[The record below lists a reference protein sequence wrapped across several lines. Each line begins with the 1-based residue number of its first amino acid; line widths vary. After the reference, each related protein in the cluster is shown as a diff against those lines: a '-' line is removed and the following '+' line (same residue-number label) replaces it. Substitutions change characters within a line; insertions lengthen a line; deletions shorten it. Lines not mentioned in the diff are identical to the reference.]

1 MRGILNGQGGAGFP
15 TGWKEELTAEV
26 VGSAI
31 LKNDPVVT
39 CKYGNYDTT
48 IDKISSPSVL
58 PAGRGKGCSWSPDG
72 VYLAI
77 AHWTAPYITV
87 YKRENDVLT
96 KLANPDVAPTGS
108 SEGCSWSPDGVYL
121 AVAHSVTP
129 FLTIYK
135 RTGDT
140 LTKLANPA
148 TLPTAAGQAC
158 AFSPNGT
165 YLAFGGSAVSN
176 CFAVYK
182 RVGDVF
188 TKLSAPTAG
197 DSPNDVAMGGCS
209 WSPDSNLLAFG
220 IVNTSYETSSHV
232 IIFTRSADVFTK
244 LNTSIA
250 KVERCFTY
258 DVSFSPD
265 GVYFSYVDTRDVET
279 KYGNLF
285 VYKISGTTFTKL
297 TVPELSTTSCVASG
311 CAWSPD
317 GSYLVVTALGIPNK
331 ISIFK
336 RTNDTF
342 VKISGPASP
351 PAGYWKCG
359 FSPDG
364 TYLTIVGETSPYL
377 DNYRTT
383 TKDVVQKIT
392 SFEATPLSWF
402 PLPRHKIGLA
412 KSDGAIGSTIKINL
426 FPNLNNL

>member
-1 MRGILNGQGGAGFP
+1 MRGVLNGQSGAGFP
-15 TGWKEELTAEV
+15 AGWKEELTAEV
-26 VGSAI
+26 VGSTI

-58 PAGRGKGCSWSPDG
+58 PTGRGKGCSWSPDG

-87 YKRENDVLT
+87 YKRESDVLT
-96 KLANPDVAPTGS
+96 KLANPAVTPTGS
-108 SEGCSWSPDGVYL
+108 AEGCSWSPDGVYL

-148 TLPTAAGQAC
+148 TIPTAAGC
-158 AFSPNGT
+158 DCSFSPNGA
-165 YLAFGGSAVSN
+165 YLAFAGNATSN

-182 RVGDVF
+182 RAGDVF
-188 TKLSAPTAG
+188 TKLSTPTAG
-197 DSPNDVAMGGCS
+197 ENPGDVAMGGCS

-220 IVNTSYETSSHV
+220 MYSSVSDTASHV
-232 IIFTRSADVFTK
+232 VVFTRSADVFTI
-244 LNTSIA
+244 LATSIA
-250 KVERCFTY
+250 KVPACGTY
-258 DVSFSPD
+258 DVCFSPD
-265 GVYFSYVDTRDVET
+265 GVYFSFVNSRTSEAR
-279 KYGNLF
+279 YGELF
-285 VYKISGTTFTKL
+285 VYKISGTTFTKI
-297 TVPELSTTSCVASG
+297 TTPELSATNCIASG
-311 CAWSPD
+311 CAWTPD
-317 GSYLVVTALGIPNK
+317 GSYLVVTAYLIPNQM
-331 ISIFK
+331 SIFK

-342 VKISGPASP
+342 VKIAGPASP
-351 PAGYWKCG
+351 PAGYQKCG

-364 TYLTIVGETSPYL
+364 TYLTVVGDTSPYL
-377 DNYRTT
+377 DIYRTT
-383 TKDVVQKIT
+383 IKDVVQKIT